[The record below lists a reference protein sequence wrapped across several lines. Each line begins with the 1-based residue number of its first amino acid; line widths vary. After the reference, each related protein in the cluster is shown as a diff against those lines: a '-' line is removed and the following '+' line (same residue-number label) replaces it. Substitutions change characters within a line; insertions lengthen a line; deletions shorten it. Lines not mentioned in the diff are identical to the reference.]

1 MNALLVKRV
10 KRKSF
15 PKGLS
20 DPEMLNARCVKLPSG
35 CWEWIGC
42 RDPDGYGLMTYKGRV
57 TRAHRLSFQ
66 VFKAPIEAG
75 ALILHHCDN
84 PPCINPAHLYAG
96 DQMQNEADKRNR
108 DRGPAGE
115 RNVKAKLIDEQ
126 IRAMRLMY
134 AEANGTIS
142 KAAVGR
148 AFGVSKSTSTRI
160 INYKLWTKK

>member
-1 MNALLVKRV
+1 
-10 KRKSF
+10 
-15 PKGLS
+15 
-20 DPEMLNARCVKLPSG
+20 
-35 CWEWIGC
+35 
-42 RDPDGYGLMTYKGRV
+42 
-57 TRAHRLSFQ
+57 
-66 VFKAPIEAG
+66 
-75 ALILHHCDN
+75 
-84 PPCINPAHLYAG
+84 
-96 DQMQNEADKRNR
+96 MQNEADKRNR